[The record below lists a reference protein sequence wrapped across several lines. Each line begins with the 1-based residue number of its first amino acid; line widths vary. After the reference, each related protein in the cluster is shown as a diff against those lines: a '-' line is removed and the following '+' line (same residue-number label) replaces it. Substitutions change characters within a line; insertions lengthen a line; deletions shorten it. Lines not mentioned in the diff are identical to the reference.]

1 MGNKVVRFYNPE
13 GENGYLSNWYKAE
26 FCYAGRVY
34 HSSEQ
39 YLMEQKALTFG
50 DVEIAE
56 KIMASDD
63 LNEIKKLGRKVAR
76 YNDALWKTI
85 RGQIMRRGIRAKFQ
99 QNPELLYNLLSTG
112 NALIVECAPRDMV
125 WGIGVDME
133 DSRSMDPKE
142 WKGRNLLGR
151 TLMRVREDLRAW
163 CAVAGIQVTT
173 YVDAWD
179 LHSPEPVKVSR
190 RGDDEETERLRTEL
204 KENVDRETSA
214 AFGISVQES
223 EEGQG
228 ESSIWNMHIYEAVML
243 PYVSEIVSTWME
255 EVFFNLRR
263 SRSYEDLGVANY
275 TFEELEWMLREGHS
289 AGLPVAGF
297 FEMKQDLFDLM
308 RYQGGLRN
316 PAALLAQIQED
327 DFDEMIPDTEK
338 DGEIEPEQ
346 EEAEYEPAE
355 AELPLT
361 EFLQEERY
369 EVVFTPGR
377 TNVNRIVRTDD
388 PGTTST
394 PDMYLKR
401 MPETTD
407 EVQSYIREEGEEET
421 TSIGSSSVER
431 GPLWTALR
439 YMEAEENAA
448 ETFDEPANR
457 EPAANEDGLTDEE
470 AEERAAIEASR
481 AKLEALRVE
490 LEAAKAELDAVK
502 LSTEDT
508 VPAEPAAAK
517 NEDAAKTVEVTDENK
532 TKWNENEASDVNSLD
547 ENRVDAGADDT
558 KDIDKDETDETRDIT
573 RDETDEPTVT
583 NDDDSDGDDSDE
595 DDSDENDSDED
606 DSDED
611 DSNEDDSDEDDSDED
626 DSDDDDSDED
636 DSDDDDTDEDDS
648 DEDDSDE
655 DDYDDDSDE
664 DDSDEDDSDED
675 DSDEDDSDDDDSDED
690 DSDEDDSDE
699 DDSDEDD
706 SDENDT
712 DDTDD
717 KAPNPV
723 TGNTGKPN
731 GSSVAADVRNHPTED
746 DSDGLSLE
754 KIRKMKA
761 ALDDDEEE
769 DEKPAP
775 TEFRPKQTDD
785 KKKLMTIRRPVKSD
799 STTPASQ
806 PIQQVKPQA
815 PQPAA
820 KPQPVQQVKPQS
832 VQQPVK
838 QQPERS
844 ELIIK
849 HGNIASLDCDCL
861 VNATNA
867 SLLGGNGFDNSIVK
881 EAGPEMLRECASLRG
896 CEIGRAKIT
905 GGYRLKASYV
915 IHTVGPKYTGDE
927 TDPVYL
933 TMCYENCLNLA
944 MKYDIHSIAFP
955 PISTGYLGYPL
966 REATMI
972 ANRSVQGWMRR
983 HPDYT
988 IKVIFVS
995 ADERTFS
1002 MYRDILK

>member
-26 FCYAGRVY
+26 FCYAGRTY

-179 LHSPEPVKVSR
+179 LHAPEPVKVSR

-204 KENVDRETSA
+204 KENVDRETAA

-223 EEGQG
+223 EDGQG

-346 EEAEYEPAE
+346 EETEYEPAE
-355 AELPLT
+355 AELPPT

-407 EVQSYIREEGEEET
+407 EVQSYIHEEGEEET

-457 EPAANEDGLTDEE
+457 ETASDTDGLTDEE

-481 AKLEALRVE
+481 AKLEALRIE
-490 LEAAKAELDAVK
+490 LEAAKAELNAVTMTAED
-502 LSTEDT
+502 LLPTEPT
-508 VPAEPAAAK
+508 AADNA
-517 NEDAAKTVEVTDENK
+517 DAAGNAESADDK
-532 TKWNENEASDVNSLD
+532 TKPNENEAH
-547 ENRVDAGADDT
+547 
-558 KDIDKDETDETRDIT
+558 DETL
-573 RDETDEPTVT
+573 
-583 NDDDSDGDDSDE
+583 
-595 DDSDENDSDED
+595 SDENSDEAGSD
-606 DSDED
+606 KADMNENGPDENGSDENGTD
-611 DSNEDDSDEDDSDED
+611 ENGSDENGSDED

-636 DSDDDDTDEDDS
+636 DSDE
-648 DEDDSDE
+648 
-655 DDYDDDSDE
+655 DDSDE

-706 SDENDT
+706 SDDDDSDEDDSDEDDSDDDDSDDDSDEDDSDEDDSDDDDSDEDDSDDDDEDDDDSDEDDEDEDDSDDDKDEDDSDDDDDEDDSDDDDSEKNDSGRNDT
-712 DDTDD
+712 DD
-717 KAPNPV
+717 
-723 TGNTGKPN
+723 
-731 GSSVAADVRNHPTED
+731 D
-746 DSDGLSLE
+746 DSDGLSLA

-761 ALDDDEEE
+761 ALDDDDDEEPA
-769 DEKPAP
+769 EKPAP
-775 TEFRPKQTDD
+775 TEFRPKQTED
-785 KKKLMTIRRPVKSD
+785 KKKLITIRRPEKTNGTNPSPQ
-799 STTPASQ
+799 T
-806 PIQQVKPQA
+806 IQQPVKPQA
-815 PQPAA
+815 IQPA
-820 KPQPVQQVKPQS
+820 VKPQAA
-832 VQQPVK
+832 QQPVK
-838 QQPERS
+838 PQPERS

-905 GGYRLKASYV
+905 GGYRLKASFV

>member
-1 MGNKVVRFYNPE
+1 
-13 GENGYLSNWYKAE
+13 
-26 FCYAGRVY
+26 
-34 HSSEQ
+34 
-39 YLMEQKALTFG
+39 
-50 DVEIAE
+50 
-56 KIMASDD
+56 
-63 LNEIKKLGRKVAR
+63 
-76 YNDALWKTI
+76 
-85 RGQIMRRGIRAKFQ
+85 
-99 QNPELLYNLLSTG
+99 
-112 NALIVECAPRDMV
+112 
-125 WGIGVDME
+125 
-133 DSRSMDPKE
+133 
-142 WKGRNLLGR
+142 
-151 TLMRVREDLRAW
+151 
-163 CAVAGIQVTT
+163 
-173 YVDAWD
+173 
-179 LHSPEPVKVSR
+179 
-190 RGDDEETERLRTEL
+190 
-204 KENVDRETSA
+204 
-214 AFGISVQES
+214 
-223 EEGQG
+223 
-228 ESSIWNMHIYEAVML
+228 ML

-355 AELPLT
+355 AELPPT

-369 EVVFTPGR
+369 EVVFTPGK

-407 EVQSYIREEGEEET
+407 EVQSYIHEEGEEET

-457 EPAANEDGLTDEE
+457 ASASDTDGLTDEE
-470 AEERAAIEASR
+470 AKERAAIEASR
-481 AKLEALRVE
+481 AKLEALRIE
-490 LEAAKAELDAVK
+490 LEAAKAELNAV
-502 LSTEDT
+502 TMTAEDLL
-508 VPAEPAAAK
+508 PAEPTAADNA
-517 NEDAAKTVEVTDENK
+517 DAAGNAESADDK
-532 TKWNENEASDVNSLD
+532 TKPNENEAHDETLSD
-547 ENRVDAGADDT
+547 ENSDEADS
-558 KDIDKDETDETRDIT
+558 DKADMNENGPDETGSDENGS
-573 RDETDEPTVT
+573 DENGSDE
-583 NDDDSDGDDSDE
+583 NGSDE
-595 DDSDENDSDED
+595 DDSDDDDLDED
-606 DSDED
+606 DSDD
-611 DSNEDDSDEDDSDED
+611 DDSDED

-636 DSDDDDTDEDDS
+636 DSDEDDS

-655 DDYDDDSDE
+655 DDSEDDSDE
-664 DDSDEDDSDED
+664 DDSEDDSDEDDSDEDDSDDDDSDEDDSDED

-699 DDSDEDD
+699 DDSDDDDED
-706 SDENDT
+706 
-712 DDTDD
+712 
-717 KAPNPV
+717 
-723 TGNTGKPN
+723 
-731 GSSVAADVRNHPTED
+731 ED
-746 DSDGLSLE
+746 DSDGLSLA

-761 ALDDDEEE
+761 ALDDDDDEEPA
-769 DEKPAP
+769 EKPAP
-775 TEFRPKQTDD
+775 TEFRPKQTED
-785 KKKLMTIRRPVKSD
+785 KKKLITIRRPEKTDVTNPSPQ
-799 STTPASQ
+799 T
-806 PIQQVKPQA
+806 IQQPVKPQA
-815 PQPAA
+815 TRQPVKPQAVQQPVKSQAAQPAARPQATQPAVKPQAAQQPVKPQAAQQPVKPQVAQPAA
-820 KPQPVQQVKPQS
+820 KPQPVQQPA
-832 VQQPVK
+832 QQPVK
-838 QQPERS
+838 PQPERS

-867 SLLGGNGFDNSIVK
+867 TLLGGNGFDNSIVK

-905 GGYRLKASYV
+905 GGYRLKASFV